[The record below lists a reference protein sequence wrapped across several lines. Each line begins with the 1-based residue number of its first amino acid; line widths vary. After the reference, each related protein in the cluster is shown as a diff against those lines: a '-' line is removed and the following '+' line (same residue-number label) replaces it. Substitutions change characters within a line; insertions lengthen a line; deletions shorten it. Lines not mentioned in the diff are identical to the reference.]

1 MKRGSPPPLAH
12 AGLAALAL
20 AMLASAGADAAPRP
34 QYHIAHEV
42 NLPGDEGWDYLTY
55 EQGGQRLFIAH
66 GSQVQVLDTHQLTL
80 AGTIADTPGV
90 HGVALAPDL
99 GRGYVSAGR
108 TSVIVVFDLK
118 TLARLKEIRSTG
130 ENPDAILY
138 DEPTHRVFAFNG
150 RGRSATVIDA
160 KSDTV
165 VGTIPLDAKP
175 EFAAADG
182 KGHVYVNL
190 EDKSSIAVIDPQ
202 GLSVS
207 AVWPIA
213 GCEEPSALAIDRAG
227 QRLFVGCDNKVMAV
241 VDATSGRVLGT
252 APIGEG
258 VDAAAWDPG
267 AKLAFASCGEGVITA
282 VAVKSSGAPEVAQ
295 SIPTQRGARTMAL
308 DEHSHRLFTVT
319 ANFGTPPAAT
329 PEHPHPRPPILPG
342 TFRVLVIEPTG
353 MAMKPAASGPQ

>member
-20 AMLASAGADAAPRP
+20 AMLASAGADAAARP

-55 EQGGQRLFIAH
+55 EQGAHRLFIAH

-80 AGTIADTPGV
+80 AGTIADTPGA
-90 HGVALAPDL
+90 HGIALAPDL

-118 TLARLKEIRSTG
+118 TLARLKEIKSTG

-175 EFAAADG
+175 EFAASDG
-182 KGHVYVNL
+182 QGHVYVNL

-227 QRLFVGCDNKVMAV
+227 QRLFAGCDNKVMAV

-258 VDAAAWDPG
+258 VDAAAYDPG

-282 VAVKSSGAPEVAQ
+282 VAVKSSGAPEVVQ

-308 DEHSHRLFTVT
+308 DERSHRLFTVT

-353 MAMKPAASGPQ
+353 MAMKPAATGPQ